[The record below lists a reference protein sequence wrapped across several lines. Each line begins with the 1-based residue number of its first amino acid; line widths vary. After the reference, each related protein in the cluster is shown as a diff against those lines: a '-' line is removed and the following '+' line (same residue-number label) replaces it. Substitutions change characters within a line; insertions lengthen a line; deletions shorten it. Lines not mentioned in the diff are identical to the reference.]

1 MVSIRSVIV
10 FALTGLMFLLP
21 AGSLAEKDDSAG
33 VISGNLINRTT
44 GEKISGVEVILQ
56 KYEGNQ
62 EQGKQKADSDPNG
75 KYRFSDLNRRKG
87 HSYMLQTVYKGVEYY
102 SPIVLFDDQKKE
114 ISLDI
119 TVYDT
124 TDSDEKISVI
134 MHHVLTE
141 QAEDTFS
148 VRELMIVENTDNR
161 VFVGAHEIAP
171 DKKETLRVSLP
182 PRAQE
187 LQPLRGFMSCCIV
200 ETQDGFADTMDIK
213 PGRKEYQFAYK
224 IDYGSSSIDLR
235 KTVNLPTA
243 SLDFFIPNQGIR
255 AEGENLEYA
264 GLIGEPGN
272 QFLHYAAKELVKGS
286 QVVLSLKGFP
296 WGKRFFRK
304 ILPLL
309 GIALMGLGL
318 AYPLIRVGRRKRL
331 DENETKAG
339 DQPREEPTPQEERGA
354 VLLAIAELDDQ
365 FDSGKISQE
374 EHDKKRRALKEKA
387 IRITESVQ
395 KDS

>member
-1 MVSIRSVIV
+1 
-10 FALTGLMFLLP
+10 MFLVPGRL
-21 AGSLAEKDDSAG
+21 LAEQDDAAG
-33 VISGNLINRTT
+33 VIMGNLINRTT

-62 EQGKQKADSDPNG
+62 EQDKEKAVSDPNG
-75 KYRFSDLNRRKG
+75 KYSFSNLNRRKG
-87 HSYMLQTVYKGVEYY
+87 HSYMLQTVYKDVEYY
-102 SPIVLFDDQKKE
+102 SPIVVFEDQKKE

-124 TDSDEKISVI
+124 TDSDEKISI
-134 MHHVLTE
+134 LMHHVLTE
-141 QAEDTFS
+141 QAEDALW
-148 VRELMIVENTDNR
+148 VRELMIVENRDNR

-182 PRAQE
+182 PRALE

-224 IDYGSSSIDLR
+224 IDHGSSGIDLR
-235 KTVNLPTA
+235 KTINLPTA

-255 AEGENLEYA
+255 AEGENVEYA

-318 AYPLIRVGRRKRL
+318 AYPLIRIGRRKRL
-331 DENETKAG
+331 DENETEAG
-339 DQPREEPTPQEERGA
+339 DQPREEPTPQEERSA
-354 VLLAIAELDDQ
+354 VLLAIAELDDE

-374 EHDKKRRALKEKA
+374 EHDEKRRALKEKA

>member
-1 MVSIRSVIV
+1 M
-10 FALTGLMFLLP
+10 MFLVPGRL
-21 AGSLAEKDDSAG
+21 LAEQDGATG
-33 VISGNLINRTT
+33 EISGRLINGTT
-44 GEKISGVEVILQ
+44 GKQVSGVEVILQ
-56 KYEGNQ
+56 KHQGEQ
-62 EQGKQKADSDPNG
+62 EQGKEKAVSDSSG
-75 KYRFSDLNRRKG
+75 RFQFSVLDRRKG
-87 HSYMLQTVYKGVEYY
+87 HSYMLQTVYEGVEYY
-102 SPIVLFDDQKKE
+102 SPVIMFDDKKQN
-114 ISLDI
+114 ISLDV
-119 TVYDT
+119 TVYNT

-134 MHHVLTE
+134 MHHVVTE
-141 QAEDTFS
+141 QAEDTFW
-148 VRELMIVENTDNR
+148 VRELMIVENRDNR

-182 PRAQE
+182 PKAQE
-187 LQPLRGFMSCCIV
+187 LQPLRGLMSCCIV
-200 ETQDGFADTMDIK
+200 EIADGFIDTMDIK

-224 IDYGSSSIDLR
+224 IDHGSSSIDLR
-235 KTVNLPTA
+235 KTINLPTA

-255 AEGENLEYA
+255 AEGENVEYA

-296 WGKRFFRK
+296 WGKRFFKK

-318 AYPLIRVGRRKRL
+318 AYPLIRIGRRKWL
-331 DENETKAG
+331 DENETEAG
-339 DQPREEPTPQEERGA
+339 DQPREEPTPQEERSA

-374 EHDKKRRALKEKA
+374 DHDEKRRALKEKA
-387 IRITESVQ
+387 IRITESIQ
-395 KDS
+395 KD